1 MVKNLM
7 NLTSFLQK
15 PHRKIYF
22 VGFLIILLS
31 CLNLAFLDNEE
42 LINSY
47 AIKQFFL
54 VFYYQS

>member
-1 MVKNLM
+1 M

-47 AIKQFFL
+47 AIKQFFFG
-54 VFYYQS
+54 FYYQS